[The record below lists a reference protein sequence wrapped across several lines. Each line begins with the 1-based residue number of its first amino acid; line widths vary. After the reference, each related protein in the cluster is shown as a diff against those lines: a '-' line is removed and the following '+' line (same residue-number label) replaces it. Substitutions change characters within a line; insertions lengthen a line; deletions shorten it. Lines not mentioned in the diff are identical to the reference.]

1 MHAPVV
7 CVGSLFN
14 VKNVLINSSYRQS
27 DKDEAAVW
35 PISQLQGRVYM
46 CFVYTA
52 DDWIVAT
59 TGA

>member
-14 VKNVLINSSYRQS
+14 VQNVLINSSYRQS

-46 CFVYTA
+46 CFA
-52 DDWIVAT
+52 VAE
-59 TGA
+59 GLVWLGVA